1 MTPLP
6 TNPLGASLGVVV
18 GLVMQNVGAA
28 VAKSLF
34 PLVGVTGMTAL
45 RVGLS
50 AVILAA
56 VWRPWR
62 AHMLRAGGRDVL
74 VYGLALGLM
83 NLVIY
88 CAFQYI
94 PIGVAVAIE
103 VTGPLAVVLFSSRRA
118 IDFLW
123 LALTVA
129 GLSLLLPIEQ
139 STAALDPRGL
149 AFAGCA
155 AACWAL
161 YIVFGKRLAGRL
173 PAGEAV
179 ALGMA
184 VAALLTVPIGIAGSG
199 TTLFGMHA
207 LALGTAVAL
216 LSSVLPYLIE
226 MTALKRLPRKVFGIL
241 VSSAPAI
248 AALAGFAVL
257 GERLTGTQW
266 IAIACVMAASAGSTI
281 YSARP
286 SA

>member
-1 MTPLP
+1 MSVPPAPSLLP
-6 TNPLGASLGVVV
+6 SLGVVA

-34 PLVGVTGMTAL
+34 PLVGVEGMTAL

-50 AVILAA
+50 AAILAA

-62 AHMLRAGGRDVL
+62 GRMLRAGGRDVL
-74 VYGLALGLM
+74 VYGFALGLM

-118 IDFLW
+118 IDFVW
-123 LALTVA
+123 LALTVG

-139 STAALDPRGL
+139 TTTALDPRGL

-155 AACWAL
+155 ATCWAF
-161 YIVFGKRLAGRL
+161 YIVFGKRVSARL
-173 PAGEAV
+173 PSGEAV

-184 VAALLTVPIGIAGSG
+184 VAALLTVPIGFARAG
-199 TTLFGMHA
+199 TALFGAHA
-207 LALGTAVAL
+207 LALGLAVAL

-226 MTALKRLPRKVFGIL
+226 MAALKRLPRKVFGIL
-241 VSSAPAI
+241 VSAAPAL

-257 GERLTGTQW
+257 GERLTPTQW
-266 IAIACVMAASAGSTI
+266 LAIVCVMAASAGATAF
-281 YSARP
+281 SARP
-286 SA
+286 RG